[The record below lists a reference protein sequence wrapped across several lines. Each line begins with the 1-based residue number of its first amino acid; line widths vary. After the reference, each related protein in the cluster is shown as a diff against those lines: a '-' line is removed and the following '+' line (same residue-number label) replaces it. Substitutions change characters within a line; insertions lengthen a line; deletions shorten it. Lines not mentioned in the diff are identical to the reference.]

1 MRPQSQDA
9 RSGLKLDHN
18 ITRPAKFRK
27 GRKASKVK
35 MNMGKGFRARLF
47 AWWYF
52 AIGAGFFLLD
62 IRGWLVGERI
72 WLIILRLAI
81 SAGFLA
87 LGFGTW
93 KSREQ

>member
-1 MRPQSQDA
+1 MRGN
-9 RSGLKLDHN
+9 RRRTGRLKPDHN
-18 ITRPAKFRK
+18 ITGPAGVCK
-27 GRKASKVK
+27 GLKSSKVK
-35 MNMGKGFRARLF
+35 MNMGKGLRARLF

-62 IRGWLVGERI
+62 VKGWLVGERM

-81 SAGFLA
+81 AAGFLA